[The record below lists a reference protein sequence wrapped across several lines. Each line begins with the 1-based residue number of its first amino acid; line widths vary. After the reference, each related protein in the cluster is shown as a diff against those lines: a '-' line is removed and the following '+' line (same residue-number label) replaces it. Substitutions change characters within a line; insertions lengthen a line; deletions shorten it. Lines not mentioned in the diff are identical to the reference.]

1 MAQKRDARHT
11 LMLPFEQELLPFP
24 GEGERYCF
32 INAGVPEDGDWR
44 GVLDCEQGNRRT
56 FLQLEASGYSVVPQ
70 LEAKSFDGALV
81 LAGKHK
87 RLNETNVIRAWN
99 GLKPGKILVVAGD
112 KNVGIAPLRKFV
124 QAKADVEESLSK
136 NHGLVFWAVK
146 QASDWELPLVGASV
160 DEYKTAPGMFSP
172 EKIDMGSSLLAEHF
186 DERIR
191 GSVADF
197 GAGWGYLS
205 GELLSRSKKLSHLD
219 LYEVDWASLEA
230 AKENISGKIGDVRM
244 SDYWH
249 DIIWEPITRKYNWII
264 MNPPFHVARK
274 ADIPLGESFI
284 AKARQSLQP
293 KGKLLMV
300 ANIQLPYEALLKQ
313 KFSRCELLSAKGG
326 FKVFE
331 AMV

>member
-1 MAQKRDARHT
+1 
-11 LMLPFEQELLPFP
+11 MLPFEQELLPFP
-24 GEGERYCF
+24 GDGERYCY
-32 INAGVPEDGDWR
+32 INAMAPEGRDWQS
-44 GVLDCEQGNRRT
+44 VLDCEQGDRRS
-56 FLQLEASGYSVVPQ
+56 FLQLEAAGFSVEPSRE
-70 LEAKSFDGALV
+70 LENYDGALV

-87 RLNETNVIRAWN
+87 RLNEANVIRAWN

-124 QAKADVEESLSK
+124 QAKVEVEESLSK
-136 NHGLVFWAVK
+136 NHGLVFWVVK
-146 QASDWELPLVGASV
+146 QATDWELSPVGAAV
-160 DEYKTAPGMFSP
+160 EGYKTAPGMFSP

-197 GAGWGYLS
+197 GAGWGYLC
-205 GELLSRSKKLSHLD
+205 GELLSCSKKLSHLD
-219 LYEVDWASLEA
+219 LYEADWASLEA
-230 AKENISGKIGDVRM
+230 AKENISDKVGDVHM
-244 SDYWH
+244 GAYWI
-249 DIIWEPITRKYNWII
+249 DITAEPITRKYNWII
-264 MNPPFHVARK
+264 MNPPFHAGRK

-313 KFSRCELLSAKGG
+313 KFSRCELLSSKGG

>member
-24 GEGERYCF
+24 GEGERYCY
-32 INAGVPEDGDWR
+32 INAMAPEDGDWR
-44 GVLDCEQGNRRT
+44 GVLDCEQGNRRD
-56 FLQLEASGYSVVPQ
+56 FLQLKTAGFSVEPK
-70 LEAKSFDGALV
+70 LEPKDFDGALV

-87 RLNETNVIRAWN
+87 RLNEANVIRAWN

-124 QAKADVEESLSK
+124 QAKTEVEESLSK

-146 QASDWELPLVGASV
+146 QGSDWEVPMVGASV
-160 DEYKTAPGMFSP
+160 DGYKTAPGMFSP

-197 GAGWGYLS
+197 GAGWGYLC

-230 AKENISGKIGDVRM
+230 AKENIADKIGDVRL
-244 SDYWH
+244 SANWH
-249 DIIWEPITRKYNWII
+249 DIISEPITRKYNWII
-264 MNPPFHVARK
+264 MNPPFHAGRN

-284 AKARQSLQP
+284 TKARQSLQP

-326 FKVFE
+326 FKIFE